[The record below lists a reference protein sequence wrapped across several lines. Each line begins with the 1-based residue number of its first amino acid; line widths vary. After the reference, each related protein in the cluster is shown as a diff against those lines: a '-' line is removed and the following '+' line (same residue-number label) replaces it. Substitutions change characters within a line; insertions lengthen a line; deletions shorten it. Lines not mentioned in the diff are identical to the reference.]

1 VIAGR
6 MKGEECRTKSRGRT
20 RPPHSTLNAADLLA
34 KEVIMISSLFIL
46 LGIAL
51 AVGAIV
57 GLTIMIRAYLHHRGK
72 SLVTCPETRRP
83 AAVHVNAGKAALD
96 AMKSGQV
103 QLQLDQCSRW
113 PERDT
118 CGQECLSQI
127 ENEPESCHVWNIAQQ
142 WFHGRSCAYCHRPIE
157 QIHWHDHRPALLGPD
172 NKTIQWNDVPPERL
186 PEVFE
191 THSPVCWSCHIT
203 ETFRRQ
209 HPGGFVD
216 RSWNR
221 GAMGECIE
229 NEPGQKDVTP
239 AM

>member
-1 VIAGR
+1 
-6 MKGEECRTKSRGRT
+6 
-20 RPPHSTLNAADLLA
+20 
-34 KEVIMISSLFIL
+34 MISTPFIL
-46 LGIAL
+46 LSIVCG
-51 AVGAIV
+51 VGAIIA
-57 GLTIMIRAYLHHRGK
+57 LTIMIRAYLRHRGEN
-72 SLVTCPETRRP
+72 LVICPETRRA

-96 AMKSGQV
+96 AMKSGRV
-103 QLQLDQCSRW
+103 PLQLDQCSRW
-113 PERDT
+113 PERDN

-127 ENEPESCHVWNIAQQ
+127 ENDSESCHVWNIAQQ
-142 WFHGRSCAYCHRPIE
+142 WFRGRSCAYCHRPIE
-157 QIHWHDHRPALLGPD
+157 QIHWHDHRPALLSPD
-172 NKTIQWNDVPPERL
+172 KKTIQWNDVPPERL

-191 THSPVCWSCHIT
+191 THSPVCWSCHIA

-229 NEPGQKDVTP
+229 DEPGQKDVTP